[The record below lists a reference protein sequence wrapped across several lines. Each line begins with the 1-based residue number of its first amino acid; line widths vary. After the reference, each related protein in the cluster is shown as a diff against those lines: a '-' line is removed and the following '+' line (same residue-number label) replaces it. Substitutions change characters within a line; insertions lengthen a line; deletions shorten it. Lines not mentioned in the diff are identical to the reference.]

1 MDCLLREFLVHFNNF
16 NWGLAFP
23 IAANYLLIDIS
34 SYSLS
39 FAYWLCK
46 WFESAMTCIKL
57 LGWQREARRQHWPGG
72 GDAVQWSMPELL
84 SPPMTSGPK
93 WQRARVL
100 WQLQQQP
107 FYQIFPEQFS
117 SALLRCRLADYYKG
131 SQKILV
137 MARRNIFLEKQ
148 FGGRQE
154 LWE

>member
-1 MDCLLREFLVHFNNF
+1 MYQIARLTAGSTEAA
-16 NWGLAFP
+16 LA
-23 IAANYLLIDIS
+23 A
-34 SYSLS
+34 
-39 FAYWLCK
+39 CHT
-46 WFESAMTCIKL
+46 TCP
-57 LGWQREARRQHWPGG
+57 RQTGG

-84 SPPMTSGPK
+84 SPPTTSGPK

-154 LWE
+154 L